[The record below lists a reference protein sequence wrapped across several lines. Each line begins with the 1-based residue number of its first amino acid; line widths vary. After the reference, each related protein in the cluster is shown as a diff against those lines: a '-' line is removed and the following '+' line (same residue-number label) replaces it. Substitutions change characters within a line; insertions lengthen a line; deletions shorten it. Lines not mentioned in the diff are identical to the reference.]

1 MVWECKHTMITI
13 KDAQGLPG
21 QRLHLVVARNVL
33 EPEELKFFVSNGP
46 RATRVETLLLV

>member
-21 QRLHLVVARNVL
+21 QRLHLVVCVMSWSRDDQVAFQR
-33 EPEELKFFVSNGP
+33 PK
-46 RATRVETLLLV
+46 